1 MTSCA
6 SHVTDRYFRARIGIL
21 MQPPPNLQNVS
32 NVVMG
37 ARRYGHRN
45 ENKFN
50 TERSLI
56 LLAKVKQ
63 AIA

>member
-6 SHVTDRYFRARIGIL
+6 SHETDIYFRARIGIL
-21 MQPPPNLQNVS
+21 MQPPNLQNVG

-37 ARRYGHRN
+37 ARRYDLRN

-50 TERSLI
+50 TERLLI
-56 LLAKVKQ
+56 LLAKVK
-63 AIA
+63 